1 MKNLFI
7 LLLSLLVLS
16 SCGKS
21 NSNSSDGVVTIEIG
35 SPDKKEVK
43 LSSLVDSVSYIPLE
57 TKNDLLIG
65 QLAKLVVSD
74 DYIYILDEFSSV
86 FCFNR
91 QGKFIRKIGNKG
103 VGPGEYTDIDDIDVY
118 HQHVYLFDGGLHKL
132 FIYNADGSLKQEVK
146 IDYWTEKMK
155 VVDDSWVALYGGYK
169 TNKKYAEN
177 GKTPNLAFWNIHTG
191 ELKPFC
197 FFNPEIRMEEV
208 TESFKL
214 FTDFN
219 SFLSPLDN
227 KLYRMDAVTGLDEK
241 VDFVLEGSLSDAHK
255 RYVDA
260 IEKENVGLD
269 RVMEFI
275 QGFPAW
281 ISVNETSKY
290 LVFSYSLKNH
300 SCMIFYNKDDASSV
314 YACSAAGKSPV
325 IDDID
330 GVFRFFVPYGS
341 HGDMLY
347 GIVQPYELEPDKFG
361 WAKDIKEEDNPIIV
375 AMHMK

>member
-1 MKNLFI
+1 
-7 LLLSLLVLS
+7 
-16 SCGKS
+16 
-21 NSNSSDGVVTIEIG
+21 
-35 SPDKKEVK
+35 
-43 LSSLVDSVSYIPLE
+43 
-57 TKNDLLIG
+57 
-65 QLAKLVVSD
+65 
-74 DYIYILDEFSSV
+74 
-86 FCFNR
+86 
-91 QGKFIRKIGNKG
+91 
-103 VGPGEYTDIDDIDVY
+103 
-118 HQHVYLFDGGLHKL
+118 
-132 FIYNADGSLKQEVK
+132 
-146 IDYWTEKMK
+146 
-155 VVDDSWVALYGGYK
+155 
-169 TNKKYAEN
+169 
-177 GKTPNLAFWNIHTG
+177 
-191 ELKPFC
+191 
-197 FFNPEIRMEEV
+197 
-208 TESFKL
+208 
-214 FTDFN
+214 
-219 SFLSPLDN
+219 
-227 KLYRMDAVTGLDEK
+227 MDAVNGLDEK

-290 LVFSYSLKNH
+290 LVFSYSLQNH